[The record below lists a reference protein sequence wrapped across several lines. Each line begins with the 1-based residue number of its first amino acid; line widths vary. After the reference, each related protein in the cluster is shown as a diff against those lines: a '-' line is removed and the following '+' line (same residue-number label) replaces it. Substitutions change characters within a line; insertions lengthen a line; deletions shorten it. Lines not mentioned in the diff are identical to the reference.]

1 MSKKTAI
8 ELPMEKLEAFCQ
20 KWQIAELAA
29 FGSILRE
36 DFHQDS
42 DVDFLVTF
50 VPEAKRSLFDLV
62 DMKDELGA
70 MLGRE
75 VDVVNRRGIERSKNY
90 IRKRAIL
97 ESAEIIYVGA

>member
-36 DFHQDS
+36 DFH
-42 DVDFLVTF
+42 V
-50 VPEAKRSLFDLV
+50 A
-62 DMKDELGA
+62 A
-70 MLGRE
+70 
-75 VDVVNRRGIERSKNY
+75 
-90 IRKRAIL
+90 
-97 ESAEIIYVGA
+97 